1 MSLRKW
7 WVPLGL
13 SVALV
18 VGWQSYGWAGVALV
32 AGGAVMWLLLHFTR
46 LMTVLQRAADRP
58 KGYVG
63 SAVMLNAR
71 LREGDTLMHV
81 IALTRSLGD
90 LQTPADTQPEVYRW
104 SDGTQSHV
112 TCEFQGGRLVR
123 WALERPAQPDAGGAG
138 GSPSAAP

>member
-32 AGGAVMWLLLHFTR
+32 AGGAVMWLLLHLTR

-58 KGYVG
+58 QGYVC
-63 SAVMLNAR
+63 SAVMINAR

-81 IALTRSLGD
+81 IALTRSLGE

-104 SDGTQSHV
+104 TDGTQSHV
-112 TCEFQGGRLVR
+112 TCEFQGGRLPR
-123 WALERPAQPDAGGAG
+123 WALERPEQNDAEGAG
-138 GSPSAAP
+138 ASQPSAP

>member
-18 VGWQSYGWAGVALV
+18 AGWQSYGWAGVALV
-32 AGGAVMWLLLHFTR
+32 AGGAVMWLLLHLTR

-81 IALTRSLGD
+81 IALTRSLGE
-90 LQTPADTQPEVYRW
+90 LQTPVDTQPEVYRW
-104 SDGTQSHV
+104 TDGTQSHV
-112 TCEFQGGRLVR
+112 TCEFQDGRLVR
-123 WALERPAQPDAGGAG
+123 WVLERPAQPVADGAAA
-138 GSPSAAP
+138 SPPSAS